1 MIRSL
6 FTSSTPREASMA
18 PKVESDPMAA
28 MANGLVQR
36 GLGVPAVFLLEAM
49 KPFSLVTEQTL
60 LVTTPLA
67 GLCGQ
72 HRLFGQLAHLF
83 GDRQRMEDLAL
94 RVEQLM
100 EEPQAAKTISTEA
113 GNE

>member
-1 MIRSL
+1 M
-6 FTSSTPREASMA
+6 TQ
-18 PKVESDPMAA
+18 SDPMTTI
-28 MANGLVQR
+28 ANDIVKR

-49 KPFSLVTEQTL
+49 KPFSLVAEQTL

-67 GLCGQ
+67 GLCGH

-94 RVEQLM
+94 QVEQLM
-100 EEPQAAKTISTEA
+100 EEPSAKKESLTPSETPHE
-113 GNE
+113 

>member
-1 MIRSL
+1 M
-6 FTSSTPREASMA
+6 T
-18 PKVESDPMAA
+18 ESDPMTTLAS
-28 MANGLVQR
+28 GLVQR

-49 KPFSLVTEQTL
+49 KPFSLVAEQTL

-94 RVEQLM
+94 QVEQLM
-100 EEPQAAKTISTEA
+100 EEPTVREKSCEKTEPGLEA
-113 GNE
+113 PCE